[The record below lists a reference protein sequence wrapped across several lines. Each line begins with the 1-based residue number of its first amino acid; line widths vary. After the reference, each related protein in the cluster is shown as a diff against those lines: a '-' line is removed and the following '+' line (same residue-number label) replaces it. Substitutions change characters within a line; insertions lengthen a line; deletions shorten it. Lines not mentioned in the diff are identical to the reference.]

1 MGFHKGSHGASAGE
15 AFQREERN
23 TKRGFIHPKR
33 RAVSIRRRGIGNI
46 APAIAAHANI
56 RLFRMARKTFQHA

>member
-1 MGFHKGSHGASAGE
+1 MGFHKCPHGAGAGQ

-33 RAVSIRRRGIGNI
+33 RAVSIGCRRIRNI
-46 APAIAAHANI
+46 APTIAAQADI
-56 RLFRMARKTFQHA
+56 RLFRMARETFQHT